1 MSRVVA
7 VRHGNDGS
15 IVLYKMDDGTIMNRL
30 EICDAANRGLIEGV
44 STFTTRD
51 GDEAVRSDR
60 GQGNFRLDE
69 LPEF

>member
-1 MSRVVA
+1 MSKVVA

-15 IVLYKMDDGTIMNRL
+15 IELYKLDDGTVMNRRD
-30 EICDAANRGLIEGV
+30 ICDAANRGLIEGV

-60 GQGNFRLDE
+60 GIANYKLDE

>member
-7 VRHGNDGS
+7 VRHGEEGGIELYRLDNGQ
-15 IVLYKMDDGTIMNRL
+15 VLDRKQ
-30 EICDAANRGLIEGV
+30 ICEAANKGEVEGI

-60 GQGNFRLDE
+60 GQPDYSLSD